1 MKQDAELKCCPFC
14 GHEASMTQHE
24 SAGGDGRMI
33 WIVGCNSEDCEVSFQ
48 GHARK
53 CDAAK
58 DWNARTIDPQ
68 LLELCENDEEL
79 EILATKNRDGLFT
92 RFLITRAKGDAWPKT
107 PCSKCGHRFH
117 EKECH
122 TSLVS
127 SRGSVA
133 CDCAGYDHA
142 AAELRWIP
150 VSERLPELGDCYMTT
165 QDLEDGEGVMSW
177 PLHYESKTKKWFQDI
192 DHKEPFDHPV
202 LAWQERPKP
211 YTEPADNIGEE
222 LHVIDYA
229 TGNCNLG
236 CCKGEPECSHP
247 MAERVGLCHPL
258 TAVRNASNAAW

>member
-1 MKQDAELKCCPFC
+1 MNNKTNTPAIDREKLRATIQERLEC
-14 GHEASMTQHE
+14 
-24 SAGGDGRMI
+24 
-33 WIVGCNSEDCEVSFQ
+33 V
-48 GHARK
+48 
-53 CDAAK
+53 K
-58 DWNARTIDPQ
+58 DE
-68 LLELCENDEEL
+68 LLEVDH
-79 EILATKNRDGLFT
+79 DSQ
-92 RFLITRAKGDAWPKT
+92 TRAYLDGQIYVLERLISDIDFGLW
-107 PCSKCGHRFH
+107 
-117 EKECH
+117 
-122 TSLVS
+122 
-127 SRGSVA
+127 
-133 CDCAGYDHA
+133 AGYDHA

-247 MAERVGLCHPL
+247 MAERVGLSPVDRSEKCL
-258 TAVRNASNAAW
+258 KCGLVMRDI

>member
-1 MKQDAELKCCPFC
+1 MNNKTNTELLPCPFC

-68 LLELCENDEEL
+68 LLELCENDEER

-142 AAELRWIP
+142 AAELREK
-150 VSERLPELGDCYMTT
+150 VERLPEERDRCLELVSICDKFWGMHEGDHGDQWYITWNGTEWKFDSDLGDFRDVTIEKPT
-165 QDLEDGEGVMSW
+165 DAI
-177 PLHYESKTKKWFQDI
+177 PLIRQYGKAD
-192 DHKEPFDHPV
+192 
-202 LAWQERPKP
+202 
-211 YTEPADNIGEE
+211 TEPADNIGEG
-222 LHVIDYA
+222 V
-229 TGNCNLG
+229 
-236 CCKGEPECSHP
+236 
-247 MAERVGLCHPL
+247 
-258 TAVRNASNAAW
+258 